1 MTSEDAGQLA
11 GARPCNGDDAARAGC
26 KVFHVPKDDSSAATE
41 VLVHNS
47 DAPPEVGGLRDQVL
61 VFQYKAK
68 FHAINHVSRIRTPAY
83 LP

>member
-41 VLVHNS
+41 VLVRNS